1 MRAAWWSLSAKLEC
15 LCLFRRWSFPLVGR
29 RTQVGAAA
37 RAAAIAMDGL
47 YSRGV
52 GGSKAVTTPL
62 VSGGAGVHAAPTV
75 VTTLERFCGA
85 FGRLGKAELGA
96 GLGLVRWLAHMVKD

>member
-1 MRAAWWSLSAKLEC
+1 MLLLGQLRSLWTGFIAEA
-15 LCLFRRWSFPLVGR
+15 LV
-29 RTQVGAAA
+29 AP
-37 RAAAIAMDGL
+37 
-47 YSRGV
+47 
-52 GGSKAVTTPL
+52 KAVTTPL